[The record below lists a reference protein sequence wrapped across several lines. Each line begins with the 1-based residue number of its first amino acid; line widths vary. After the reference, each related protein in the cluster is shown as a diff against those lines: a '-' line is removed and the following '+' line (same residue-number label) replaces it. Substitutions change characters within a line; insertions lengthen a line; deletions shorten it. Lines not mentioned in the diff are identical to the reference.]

1 MKSGMLCPGSVQV
14 PLPQGHPKTPGYTIF
29 QDTSDNWTWKTY
41 WEQKRV
47 TVHGGNC
54 TRRGDWGWRGQSN
67 FQGAWQHL
75 RSFKNSNGC
84 LALIR
89 RKSERGLCFRHVV
102 GAPKRCCLTI
112 KQKHPK
118 PLPPVINITYH
129 TYDIMVS
136 IFLLVVFFFGFLFVW
151 CFSWT
156 QEGWATSV
164 QARWVLGMFLLY
176 CETNIKTSWI
186 FRYLWCLWYIYDVSM
201 WHIHNMF
208 SFIT

>member
-136 IFLLVVFFFGFLFVW
+136 IFLLVVFFWVFVCLVLQLNSGRVSDFSSGPMGFGNVFVILW
-151 CFSWT
+151 DKH
-156 QEGWATSV
+156 Q
-164 QARWVLGMFLLY
+164 
-176 CETNIKTSWI
+176 NIVDI
-186 FRYLWCLWYIYDVSM
+186 
-201 WHIHNMF
+201 
-208 SFIT
+208 